1 VRIDADQRSYC
12 PCLARGL
19 MSTFCVVGTSGAL
32 SGVDKS
38 IVGLG
43 SEFMPP
49 QPLSGEIKAQ
59 PTSPTIARTKSLRT
73 IQFPPK
79 PAGSNACEREFQSL
93 NRMATT
99 AELTHRAKIPR
110 STRNRLRSPTK
121 FKLAAG
127 SCATHNNMTK
137 PSRLVK

>member
-1 VRIDADQRSYC
+1 MMIDEDQRSYC

-19 MSTFCVVGTSGAL
+19 ISTFCVVGTSGAL

-43 SEFMPP
+43 SDFMPS
-49 QPLSGEIKAQ
+49 QPLSGVINGQ

-73 IQFPPK
+73 IKIPPK

-93 NRMATT
+93 NRMTTT
-99 AELTHRAKIPR
+99 AEPTHRAKIPR
-110 STRNRLRSPTK
+110 STRKRSRNPAK
-121 FKLAAG
+121 FNLAAG
-127 SCATHNNMTK
+127 SYATHNNMTK